1 MQLSHLNES
10 DIKCLN
16 FLMAADIS
24 SRNVMVAETG
34 NDSLYNMNSIII
46 TVHYSI
52 ARMVGMVIQLVVG
65 FSINKVKSINISNI
79 FLYFKYSL
87 YFKYISIFQIYFYIS
102 NIFLYFKQLCTVKL
116 YPSTFTNNIT
126 TDNTSN

>member
-34 NDSLYNMNSIII
+34 NDSLYNMIIIII

-52 ARMVGMVIQLVVG
+52 AGMVGMVLQLVVG
-65 FSINKVKSINISNI
+65 FSINKVKSIKYI
-79 FLYFKYSL
+79 LYFKC
-87 YFKYISIFQIYFYIS
+87 ISIFQIYFYIS
-102 NIFLYFKQLCTVKL
+102 NNCVLSNFIPTTFKKTIFLPPT
-116 YPSTFTNNIT
+116 
-126 TDNTSN
+126 